1 MRLIAFPEGAL
12 QAFNDEV
19 LDLDHATFARECA
32 IDIPGEE
39 TDALGK
45 IAKEYNAFVMAQAKA
60 RHPDLKD
67 RFFNVGFI
75 INPRGKVIL
84 KHYKVSPLF
93 PVEHSVCPHDV
104 YDWWVEKYGRT
115 LDAFWPV
122 VDTEIGRLG
131 IMMANEGSY
140 PENARALALN
150 GAEVVYRASYPHP
163 ATGNEIFEIQ
173 SRARALDN
181 NMYVVAPNMGTY
193 YLFPEETTPID
204 TFGGRSFIIDY
215 KGRIVGRQDYGAGS
229 TYVGGVIDIEALRD
243 HRARAQWDNWM
254 KDLRTEL
261 YQLLYEKP
269 IYPKNLY
276 LKRAPMKH
284 AEYREKV
291 IKRQIRL
298 HARPRDLEEAGA
310 VSLAAGCSPPAVR
323 EVRLASG
330 TCGCGCRFGS
340 GWSLLRRRRRP
351 SCGCGSRWRMGGRG
365 GGRRPRCWR
374 RSGSTRIRRSAMRTT
389 SSSCDAR
396 CASRVPSTRPTARL
410 ARRFVSSRSTI
421 TRRSPSAGAAGL
433 NPLVACYGPALLDRA
448 VLDALCRLHGV
459 SFYEA
464 MRTNLPGTDTG
475 RAATGV
481 RGLRLRCVPGQ
492 PPERRQSPRAPHG
505 GPRRS
510 DHRRRP
516 DAPRRGS
523 TMDCPRP
530 SKTWWRRTGTRTSS

>member
-1 MRLIAFPEGAL
+1 MIKPYTAVGLIPTVRGIRKRKDININLEHLSHLVKAASWLSSLDLPVRLIAFPEGAL

-39 TDALGK
+39 TEFLGK
-45 IAKEYNAFVMAQAKA
+45 LAKEYDAFIIAQAKA
-60 RHPDLKD
+60 RHPDLQD

-84 KHYKVSPLF
+84 QHYKVSPLF

-115 LDAFWPV
+115 LQAFWPV
-122 VDTEIGRLG
+122 ADTEIGRLG

-181 NMYVVAPNMGTY
+181 NLYVVAPNMGTY

-204 TFGGRSFIIDY
+204 TFGGRSLVIDY

-276 LKRAPMKH
+276 LKRAPMNHK
-284 AEYREKV
+284 EYREKV
-291 IKRQIRL
+291 IRRQIRL
-298 HARPRDLEEAGA
+298 MHD
-310 VSLAAGCSPPAVR
+310 
-323 EVRLASG
+323 
-330 TCGCGCRFGS
+330 
-340 GWSLLRRRRRP
+340 
-351 SCGCGSRWRMGGRG
+351 RG
-365 GGRRPRCWR
+365 IWKK
-374 RSGSTRIRRSAMRTT
+374 
-389 SSSCDAR
+389 
-396 CASRVPSTRPTARL
+396 
-410 ARRFVSSRSTI
+410 
-421 TRRSPSAGAAGL
+421 
-433 NPLVACYGPALLDRA
+433 
-448 VLDALCRLHGV
+448 
-459 SFYEA
+459 
-464 MRTNLPGTDTG
+464 
-475 RAATGV
+475 
-481 RGLRLRCVPGQ
+481 
-492 PPERRQSPRAPHG
+492 PER
-505 GPRRS
+505 
-510 DHRRRP
+510 
-516 DAPRRGS
+516 
-523 TMDCPRP
+523 
-530 SKTWWRRTGTRTSS
+530 

>member
-1 MRLIAFPEGAL
+1 MIKPYTAVGLIPTVRGIRTAQGHPDQPRAPAPPGEGRLVAVRLDLPVRLIAFPEGAL

-19 LDLDHATFARECA
+19 LDLDHVTFARECA

-39 TDALGK
+39 TEALGK

-60 RHPDLKD
+60 RHPDLPD
-67 RFFNVGFI
+67 RYFNVGFI
-75 INPRGKVIL
+75 INPRGKIIL

-181 NMYVVAPNMGTY
+181 NMYIVAPNMGTY

-229 TYVGGVIDIEALRD
+229 TYVGGVDRHRGPARPPGPRPVGQLDEGPP
-243 HRARAQWDNWM
+243 HRALPARST
-254 KDLRTEL
+254 RSRS
-261 YQLLYEKP
+261 
-269 IYPKNLY
+269 IPKNLY

-284 AEYREKV
+284 KEYREKV

-298 HARPRDLEEAGA
+298 MHD
-310 VSLAAGCSPPAVR
+310 
-323 EVRLASG
+323 
-330 TCGCGCRFGS
+330 
-340 GWSLLRRRRRP
+340 
-351 SCGCGSRWRMGGRG
+351 RG
-365 GGRRPRCWR
+365 IWKK
-374 RSGSTRIRRSAMRTT
+374 
-389 SSSCDAR
+389 
-396 CASRVPSTRPTARL
+396 
-410 ARRFVSSRSTI
+410 
-421 TRRSPSAGAAGL
+421 
-433 NPLVACYGPALLDRA
+433 
-448 VLDALCRLHGV
+448 
-459 SFYEA
+459 
-464 MRTNLPGTDTG
+464 
-475 RAATGV
+475 
-481 RGLRLRCVPGQ
+481 
-492 PPERRQSPRAPHG
+492 PER
-505 GPRRS
+505 
-510 DHRRRP
+510 
-516 DAPRRGS
+516 
-523 TMDCPRP
+523 
-530 SKTWWRRTGTRTSS
+530 